1 MFVLFVSL
9 CVCTYQNGCLLSD
22 VFLFLLSCVPRWAR
36 GGAVW
41 HCSFVHSFN
50 LDAEYRDKVSAS
62 RGLWNVTYFC
72 PLRTLIPVGSS
83 PICTYH
89 IINHRSSQ
97 AQQGISDQHHYFPP
111 LTLQICIAHMTLI
124 QLIHFIYFA
133 IWVPLILKL
142 LSF

>member
-1 MFVLFVSL
+1 MCH
-9 CVCTYQNGCLLSD
+9 CVCMYVCAHIKMLLS
-22 VFLFLLSCVPRWAR
+22 FMWYFCSSCLASPVEHV
-36 GGAVW
+36 GAQ
-41 HCSFVHSFN
+41 CDTAHSFN
-50 LDAEYRDKVSAS
+50 LDAEYRDKVSPS

-72 PLRTLIPVGSS
+72 PLRTLIPVGPS